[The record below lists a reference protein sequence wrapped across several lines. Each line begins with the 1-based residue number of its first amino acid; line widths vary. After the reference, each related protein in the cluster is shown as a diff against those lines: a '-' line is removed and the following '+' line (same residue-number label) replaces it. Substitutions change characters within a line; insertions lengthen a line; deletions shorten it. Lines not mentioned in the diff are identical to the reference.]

1 MKPND
6 QKTPLLLPKVNASR
20 EDLIFETCSKLKL
33 ISAINAVIIR
43 IIMQP
48 FELPKTNTPLI
59 KILVRVYRYLSPYW
73 KKVAG
78 AYASLIG
85 ILALNT
91 LIPQFIRWIID
102 NGIEGRQLQILAW
115 SSFALIGLTLIKG
128 VFNYIQGILSEQ
140 ASQNVAYDLRNRI
153 QQKLTQLSFS
163 FHDQSETGELL
174 SRAVQDVER
183 IRFLTGRAT
192 LRILDGVLI
201 LLVTCVV
208 MFIMNAR
215 LALPIVLIM
224 PLLAFQALRFGARFR
239 PMSLKVQK
247 QLAVLT
253 TAVEQNL
260 RGTKIVKAYAQED
273 AEIERFDQENDLWFG
288 LSMRSASMQA
298 VNVPLLFLI
307 ANMGMVLIIYMGGRE
322 VINGTITIGEVV
334 AFITYLG
341 QLIEPVRR
349 LGMII
354 PAVSIAGASA
364 ERIFDILDTISEV
377 KDEPGAKPL
386 KAVNGHVIFDHV
398 SFEFGK
404 HKILTDINFDIH
416 PGQTV
421 ALLGSTGSGKTSI
434 INLIPRFYDPSHG
447 KILIDGQD
455 IRRVTL
461 QSLRSQIGMVLQE
474 TVLFASTIRE
484 NIAFG
489 CENATEQEIIM
500 VAKAAQAHEFILE
513 LQDGYETRVGE
524 RGMTLSGGQRQR
536 LAIARALL
544 LNPRI
549 LILDDATS
557 SVDTETEHLIQQAF
571 TGLIKGRTTFVIA
584 HRLSTVRSADLI
596 LVLDSGKIAAQ
607 GIHESLLIESSLY
620 RSIYN
625 QQLKKQEGQL

>member
-1 MKPND
+1 MQSTPQQIDKPN
-6 QKTPLLLPKVNASR
+6 
-20 EDLIFETCSKLKL
+20 
-33 ISAINAVIIR
+33 
-43 IIMQP
+43 MQP
-48 FELPKTNTPLI
+48 IELPKTNTPLI
-59 KILVRVYRYLSPYW
+59 TILLRVYRYLSPYW

-78 AYASLIG
+78 AYASLLG

-102 NGIEGRQLQILAW
+102 NGIEGRQVNVLAW
-115 SSFALIGLTLIKG
+115 SSFALIGLTLVKG

-140 ASQNVAYDLRNRI
+140 ASQNVAYDLRNQI
-153 QQKLTQLSFS
+153 QHKLTQLSFS

-192 LRILDGVLI
+192 LRILDGVVILI
-201 LLVTCVV
+201 VTIVV
-208 MFIMNAR
+208 MFIMNAQ
-215 LALPIVLIM
+215 LALPILMLM
-224 PLLAFQALRFGARFR
+224 PLLVFQALRFGTRFR
-239 PMSLKVQK
+239 PLSLKVQK

-260 RGTKIVKAYAQED
+260 RGIKIVKAYAQED
-273 AEIERFDQENDLWFG
+273 AEISRFDDENNRWFDLSI
-288 LSMRSASMQA
+288 LSARMQA

-307 ANMGMVLIIYMGGRE
+307 ANMGIVLIIYMGGRE
-322 VINGTITIGEVV
+322 VINGAITIGEVV

-364 ERIFDILDTISEV
+364 ERIFDILDTISDV
-377 KDEPGAKPL
+377 KDDPDAKQL
-386 KAVNGHVIFDHV
+386 NAVRGQVMFNNV

-404 HKILTDINFDIH
+404 RKILSDINFTIQ

-434 INLIPRFYDPSHG
+434 INLIPRFYDPSKG
-447 KILIDGQD
+447 QVFIDEQD

-474 TVLFASTIRE
+474 TVLFASTIKQ

-489 CENATEQEIIM
+489 SENASDEEIIRA
-500 VAKAAQAHEFILE
+500 AKAAQAHDFILDME
-513 LQDGYETRVGE
+513 NGYDTKVGE

-549 LILDDATS
+549 LILDDATA

-571 TGLIKGRTTFVIA
+571 TQLIKGRTTFIIA

-596 LVLDSGKIAAQ
+596 LVLDAGKIAAQ
-607 GIHESLLIESSLY
+607 GTHETLLKESDIY
-620 RSIYN
+620 RTIYN